1 MPARHAPA
9 IGLAPGVL
17 ALCGLAL
24 VGFAANS
31 LLARQALATGSTDAA
46 SYTLLRLVSGAVML
60 LALTLPFAG
69 SRGWDHGPGGGGG
82 GGFEGRWLAGA
93 ALAAYAAAF
102 SYSYLR
108 IGAAL
113 GALVLFPTVKLALLG
128 HGLARGERPAIAEW
142 VGAGLAL
149 VGLAVLTR
157 PGIGRPDLAGVA
169 LMVVAGAAWAV
180 YTVAGQRTSR
190 PVAATRDNFVL
201 SALVATPLL
210 VPALTA
216 GHATTAGIALAV
228 VSGAVTSALSYVVWY
243 RVVPHLTG
251 MQMGLAQLSVPVLAG
266 LGAVVV
272 LGEALTGRLL
282 AAAALIFAGVLL
294 AIGWRQWR
302 GRLRL

>member
-1 MPARHAPA
+1 MATHSHR
-9 IGLAPGVL
+9 GGRLGPGTL

-24 VGFAANS
+24 AGFAANS
-31 LLARQALATGSTDAA
+31 LLARQALAAGSIDAA
-46 SYTLLRLVSGAVML
+46 SYTLLRLVFGAVML
-60 LALTLPFAG
+60 LGLTLPFAG
-69 SRGWDHGPGGGGG
+69 RRRLARREGRGEDGGGR
-82 GGFEGRWLAGA
+82 FEGRWLAGA
-93 ALAAYAAAF
+93 ALATYAAAF

-128 HGLARGERPAIAEW
+128 HGLARGERPAVAEW

-149 VGLAVLTR
+149 AGLAVLTR
-157 PGIGRPDLAGVA
+157 PGLGRPDLAGVA
-169 LMVVAGAAWAV
+169 LMIAAGAAWAV
-180 YTVAGQRTSR
+180 YTVAGQRTSH
-190 PVAATRDNFVL
+190 PVEATRDNFVRSVL
-201 SALVATPLL
+201 IASPLL
-210 VPALTA
+210 VPALA
-216 GHATTAGIALAV
+216 SGHATTAGITLAV
-228 VSGAVTSALSYVVWY
+228 VSGAVTSALSYAVWY

-294 AIGWRQWR
+294 AIGWRAAR
-302 GRLRL
+302 